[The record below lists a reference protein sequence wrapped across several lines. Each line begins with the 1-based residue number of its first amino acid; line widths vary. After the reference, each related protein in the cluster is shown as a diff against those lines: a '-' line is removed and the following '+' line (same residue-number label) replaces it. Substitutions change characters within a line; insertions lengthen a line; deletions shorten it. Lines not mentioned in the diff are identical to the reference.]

1 MNETI
6 IALSTPSGQSAIAII
21 RLSGN
26 LCKMLMQDCFG
37 ICSPTPRYS
46 YLSTF
51 KNLNNETIDQVIV
64 CFYEHNKSYTGE
76 QMIEIS
82 CHGNQLIIHK
92 IISDIVS
99 RGVRNAEPGE
109 FTKRAF
115 LSGKIDLIQAES
127 VAEMIAA
134 KNEKALRLANKNLS
148 GNLSQIIEN
157 IQQKIIDIHSR
168 IEAYIDF
175 PEDDIGSEN
184 RLPLIDSLEECHS
197 IVQNLVES
205 YKRTQQIHKNHKVLL
220 LGATNAGKSSL
231 FNTLVGFDRSIVSEI
246 PGTTRDYVSKELV
259 INGLNIELIDAAG
272 IRHSDE
278 KTENIGVERT
288 KRLIVEADMILL
300 IVDVG
305 VPYPT
310 DLDTC
315 INSTLDSKML
325 IVENKID
332 VKRKI
337 DQALYPKDIDI
348 IQISALKKTGIEAL
362 IHKMSEEID
371 SSIEKQNELNISVNA
386 RHKEF
391 LDRVFNHIDVSIQL
405 LKEDS
410 DEILIAHE
418 LKESTSC
425 LGNIVNRK
433 DNEDMLDKLFDSFC
447 IGK

>member
-1 MNETI
+1 MR
-6 IALSTPSGQSAIAII
+6 Q
-21 RLSGN
+21 
-26 LCKMLMQDCFG
+26 
-37 ICSPTPRYS
+37 
-46 YLSTF
+46 
-51 KNLNNETIDQVIV
+51 
-64 CFYEHNKSYTGE
+64 
-76 QMIEIS
+76 
-82 CHGNQLIIHK
+82 
-92 IISDIVS
+92 
-99 RGVRNAEPGE
+99 
-109 FTKRAF
+109 
-115 LSGKIDLIQAES
+115 
-127 VAEMIAA
+127 
-134 KNEKALRLANKNLS
+134 
-148 GNLSQIIEN
+148 
-157 IQQKIIDIHSR
+157 
-168 IEAYIDF
+168 
-175 PEDDIGSEN
+175 
-184 RLPLIDSLEECHS
+184 
-197 IVQNLVES
+197 
-205 YKRTQQIHKNHKVLL
+205 
-220 LGATNAGKSSL
+220 NAGKSSL